1 MISVAS
7 LNVRGVPLTGTRL
20 TARCLAIGSYFESSD
35 ADVVCFQ
42 EVFTYYQLALLTRRM
57 RSFRYVSMRRTLP
70 GPAGGVVTLSRLPVL
85 LSEFHRFGP
94 VPVTPGISERARA
107 QARMKG
113 WLVTGLAGVSVI
125 NTHPLANRDGDWS
138 ETNRF
143 FPVHRAQLATL
154 ARVVGGVPGPAVVC
168 GDFNIDRDS
177 ALFKEFVEDTG
188 LADTFQGTCPPTFRA
203 EYLPDGATPHCI
215 DFILTTNGITT
226 ASAEVILSAK
236 QPLRGH
242 PAYLSDH
249 TGLRADL
256 RFPKIVPNG
265 SEDVPR

>member
-42 EVFTYYQLALLTRRM
+42 EILTYYHLALLTRRM

-70 GPAGGVVTLSRLPVL
+70 GPAGGVATFSRLPVL
-85 LSEFHRFGP
+85 SSGFRRFGP
-94 VPVTPGISERARA
+94 VPMTPDISQRDRA
-107 QARMKG
+107 QARIKG
-113 WLVTGLAGVSVI
+113 SLVTGLAGVLVI

-138 ETNRF
+138 EANRF
-143 FPVHRAQLATL
+143 HPLHRAQLATL
-154 ARVVGGVPGPAVVC
+154 ARAVGGVQGPSVVC

-177 ALFKEFVEDTG
+177 TLFSEFIEDTG

-203 EYLPDGATPHCI
+203 EYLPAGETPRCI
-215 DFILTTNGITT
+215 DFILTTNEITT
-226 ASAEVILSAK
+226 ESAEVILSGK

-249 TGLRADL
+249 AGLRADL
-256 RFPKIVPNG
+256 RFPDLLRG
-265 SEDVPR
+265 